1 MTKTELVFLA
11 FRYFPYFCPCF
22 ILFMEYLIEIK
33 ETLSKQ
39 LRVEADSAEEAIC
52 QVKKQYRDSEI
63 VLTADDFVDY
73 KIDTINDSDFRKI
86 NCK

>member
-1 MTKTELVFLA
+1 
-11 FRYFPYFCPCF
+11 
-22 ILFMEYLIEIK
+22 MEYFVEIK

-39 LRVEADSAEEAIC
+39 LRVEADTAEEAIC
-52 QVKKQYRDSEI
+52 QVKKQYSDSEI
-63 VLTADDFVDY
+63 VLTADDFVEY

>member
-1 MTKTELVFLA
+1 MKSLSDGLVE
-11 FRYFPYFCPCF
+11 
-22 ILFMEYLIEIK
+22 ISLFMEYLIEIK

-52 QVKKQYRDSEI
+52 QVKKQYRDSKI
-63 VLTADDFVDY
+63 ILTADDFVDY
-73 KIDTINDSDFRKI
+73 RIDTINDPDFGKI

>member
-1 MTKTELVFLA
+1 
-11 FRYFPYFCPCF
+11 
-22 ILFMEYLIEIK
+22 MEYLIEIK

-39 LRVEADSAEEAIC
+39 LRVEADTAEEAIC
-52 QVKKQYRDSEI
+52 QVKKQYRDSKI

-73 KIDTINDSDFRKI
+73 KIVTIDNPDFGKI

>member
-1 MTKTELVFLA
+1 
-11 FRYFPYFCPCF
+11 
-22 ILFMEYLIEIK
+22 MEYLIEIK

-39 LRVEADSAEEAIC
+39 LRVEADTAEEAIC
-52 QVKKQYRDSEI
+52 QIKKQYRDSKI

-73 KIDTINDSDFRKI
+73 KIDTINDPDFGKI

>member
-1 MTKTELVFLA
+1 MHLPF
-11 FRYFPYFCPCF
+11 Y
-22 ILFMEYLIEIK
+22 IMEYLIEIK

-39 LRVEADSAEEAIC
+39 LRVEADTAEEAIC
-52 QVKKQYRDSEI
+52 QIKKQYRDSKI

-73 KIDTINDSDFRKI
+73 KIDTINDPDFGKI

>member
-1 MTKTELVFLA
+1 MKYLV
-11 FRYFPYFCPCF
+11 
-22 ILFMEYLIEIK
+22 EIK

-52 QVKKQYRDSEI
+52 QVKKQYRDSKI
-63 VLTADDFVDY
+63 ILTADDFVDY
-73 KIDTINDSDFRKI
+73 KIDTINDPDFGKI

>member
-1 MTKTELVFLA
+1 MKKTELVFLV

-39 LRVEADSAEEAIC
+39 LRVEADTAEEAIC
-52 QVKKQYRDSEI
+52 QVKKQYCDSKI
-63 VLTADDFVDY
+63 ILTADDFVDY
-73 KIDTINDSDFRKI
+73 NIDAIKDPDFGKI